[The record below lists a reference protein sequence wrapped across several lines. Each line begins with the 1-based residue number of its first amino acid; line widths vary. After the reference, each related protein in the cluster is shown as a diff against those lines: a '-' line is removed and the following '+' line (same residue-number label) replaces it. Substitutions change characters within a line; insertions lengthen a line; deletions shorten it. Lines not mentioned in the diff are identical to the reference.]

1 MPHPDSEPSLGD
13 RMRRLEALLQ
23 EIDATADPAQLA
35 RTQEIVQTILD
46 FHGAGLT
53 RIIQGLHEAGP
64 AGRSI
69 WAELAADAL
78 VRDVLLLYDLHP
90 EGLEARVRAALEQV
104 RPLLATHGGSVEL
117 VDCSDQGEI
126 RLRLTGNCHG
136 CPSSQQTLR
145 QTIEQALYAAAPDV
159 TALIVDGALGSSE
172 QSGSHRLTAPPD
184 ADRNEKAGFASSAQ
198 APAFV
203 PLSALAMPRS

>member
-1 MPHPDSEPSLGD
+1 MPHLDSEPLLSD
-13 RMRRLEALLQ
+13 RMRRLESLLQ
-23 EIDATADPAQLA
+23 EIDATADPELRA

-53 RIIQGLHEAGP
+53 RIIEALGEAGP

-69 WAELAADAL
+69 WADLASDAL
-78 VRDVLLLYDLHP
+78 VRDLLLLYDLHP
-90 EGLEARVRAALEQV
+90 DDRESRVRAALEQV

-117 VDCSDQGEI
+117 IDCTAEGEV

-145 QTIEQALYAAAPDV
+145 QSIEQALYAAAPDV
-159 TALIVDGALGSSE
+159 TALVVEGAAAAWVERSE
-172 QSGSHRLTAPPD
+172 SQPNETGVPASAPHT
-184 ADRNEKAGFASSAQ
+184 
-198 APAFV
+198 PAFV